1 MLDYR
6 GRASSC
12 RTHRTVGDVIGHVVC
27 EAAVVDLAVDVRV
40 EVPAKTEMVD
50 PSTYGHT
57 CENTV
62 RAVPLPGNT

>member
-1 MLDYR
+1 
-6 GRASSC
+6 
-12 RTHRTVGDVIGHVVC
+12 VGDVIGHVGC

-50 PSTYGHT
+50 PATYGDT

>member
-1 MLDYR
+1 
-6 GRASSC
+6 
-12 RTHRTVGDVIGHVVC
+12 VGDVIGHVVC

-50 PSTYGHT
+50 PATYGHT